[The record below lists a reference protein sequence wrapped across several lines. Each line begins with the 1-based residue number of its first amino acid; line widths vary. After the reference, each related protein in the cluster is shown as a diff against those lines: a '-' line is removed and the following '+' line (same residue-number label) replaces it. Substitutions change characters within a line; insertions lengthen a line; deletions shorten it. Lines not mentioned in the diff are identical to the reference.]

1 MEEQKKV
8 IIAGIVFIS
17 LIAAAAIVYYF
28 VIYSKPQEPEEATP
42 VVQEQPVV
50 GEKVQPGEKVE
61 PLDVSL
67 EESDELVRELAE
79 ELSSHPRMAMWL
91 MSDEL
96 IRKFVAAVDNIA
108 NGNSPEPHIDFFKPD
123 KKFMVMDE
131 AGDYFIDPESY
142 KRYDIVAEVFASL
155 DSKGCVTL
163 YKKLKPAIQE
173 AYKELG
179 YPEAEF
185 DDTLKKAMMVLL
197 QVPVVEQD
205 IQLEKDVVTYTMVD
219 SDLESL
225 NAAQKHLLRMGPDN
239 VSVIQEKLREMAG
252 LLGLIE

>member
-1 MEEQKKV
+1 
-8 IIAGIVFIS
+8 
-17 LIAAAAIVYYF
+17 
-28 VIYSKPQEPEEATP
+28 
-42 VVQEQPVV
+42 
-50 GEKVQPGEKVE
+50 
-61 PLDVSL
+61 
-67 EESDELVRELAE
+67 
-79 ELSSHPRMAMWL
+79 
-91 MSDEL
+91 
-96 IRKFVAAVDNIA
+96 
-108 NGNSPEPHIDFFKPD
+108 
-123 KKFMVMDE
+123 MVMDE

-142 KRYDIVAEVFASL
+142 KRYDIAAEVFASL

-185 DDTLKKAMMVLL
+185 DDTLKKAMMVLM

-219 SDLESL
+219 SDLESM